1 MHQDWPAN
9 LTVVAVTLGLVATCV
24 LVHYEGLV
32 LTQRIISRQR
42 RHRRV
47 KVMEAISMLI
57 VLHMVEIAIFGLAY
71 WVVLDWPQH
80 GSIAPAT
87 SHLFDHLYF
96 SAVTYTTVGYGDL
109 APVGPVRF
117 MAGVES
123 LMGLVLITWSA
134 SFTYLEMERFWRETR
149 GR

>member
-1 MHQDWPAN
+1 VHQDWPAN
-9 LTVVAVTLGLVATCV
+9 LTVVAVTLGLVALCV

-32 LTQRIISRQR
+32 LTQRVISRQR

-71 WVVLDWPQH
+71 WFVLLWPQN
-80 GSIAPAT
+80 GSITPAT
-87 SHLFDHLYF
+87 YDLFDHLYF

-109 APVGPVRF
+109 APVGPIRF

-123 LMGLVLITWSA
+123 LLGLVLITWSA
-134 SFTYLEMERFWRETR
+134 SFTYLEMERFWKETR